1 MSKTSETPSRSLEA
15 AIRSW
20 RYGRIYRHSPLDRFR
35 VMPRR
40 RTSGGPFEPRHERLL
55 RKWLAEQGF
64 TDIDEH
70 VLNRALLRVS
80 LDPLPRRQ
88 PSEALIR
95 RCRALCQKLIVIPR
109 RRGSPP
115 GEPNDGR

>member
-35 VMPRR
+35 VLPRS
-40 RTSGGPFEPRHERLL
+40 RTFGAPFEPRHERLL
-55 RKWLAEQGF
+55 RKWLTEQGF
-64 TDIDEH
+64 NDIDEH
-70 VLNRALLRVS
+70 DLNRALLRVS

-109 RRGSPP
+109 
-115 GEPNDGR
+115 EPNNGR